1 MHLFYNDYFFCL
13 QLLAVNSQGKSKW
26 SDVVL
31 FSTHPE
37 RPGNDP
43 ETICQ
48 DLPRARWLFKSFLH
62 QEAQQLLLHDVGPK
76 LMFQEISEDLQA
88 VDFETL
94 KPHVNSI
101 MSIIVL
107 LMANIYCVII
117 VREFHLF
124 TLIHIYLLACSFW
137 IHLF

>member
-1 MHLFYNDYFFCL
+1 MHLFHDDFFFYL

-43 ETICQ
+43 ENICQ
-48 DLPRARWLFKSFLH
+48 GLPRARWLFKSFLYIDI
-62 QEAQQLLLHDVGPK
+62 LRGPSNCFYGVGPK
-76 LMFQEISEDLQA
+76 LMFQEISLDLQG

-94 KPHVNSI
+94 K
-101 MSIIVL
+101 L
-107 LMANIYCVII
+107 
-117 VREFHLF
+117 
-124 TLIHIYLLACSFW
+124 
-137 IHLF
+137 